1 MADRS
6 ELLENYY
13 EELDPD
19 KRRSL
24 LDQYLSGSA
33 PDDPVDRYRS
43 ALYDYRYTNPKE
55 PGRKVDNYMW
65 ALLSLMYTHRESL
78 IFPGRNVKAV
88 RRIMKDLAQDE
99 RVHTDEI
106 VPSLNQ
112 RADAVLA
119 RGKNHRAVIKLFRA
133 AVFGKDIHIHA
144 VAQNNQPI
152 KHSVILQRRRGRD
165 VFHLRGGIWIRTT
178 IGLNHFQCVQMIIL
192 AFPEIIACNGRAHQ
206 NLWLTICPFFTGEIC
221 PEIFNGAAGRF
232 KLHIFHQIIHPSGLE
247 RRYSSATA

>member
-99 RVHTDEI
+99 RVHTDERFAEAFTQE
-106 VPSLNQ
+106 VRN
-112 RADAVLA
+112 AV
-119 RGKNHRAVIKLFRA
+119 RRYFDTCKSDNYHKKLFGVTHSTADEKEKQRCIDTWKMSVGVA
-133 AVFGKDIHIHA
+133 RRVGIEDEMSLFNQA
-144 VAQNNQPI
+144 VAEEYRLSRPD
-152 KHSVILQRRRGRD
+152 GM
-165 VFHLRGGIWIRTT
+165 T
-178 IGLNHFQCVQMIIL
+178 
-192 AFPEIIACNGRAHQ
+192 
-206 NLWLTICPFFTGEIC
+206 
-221 PEIFNGAAGRF
+221 
-232 KLHIFHQIIHPSGLE
+232 LE
-247 RRYSSATA
+247 EAYSNYKKK

>member
-88 RRIMKDLAQDE
+88 RRIMKDLEFLDRAILVIL
-99 RVHTDEI
+99 RFVKGRNVHAWDFGGFLQELKLG
-106 VPSLNQ
+106 PSLF
-112 RADAVLA
+112 
-119 RGKNHRAVIKLFRA
+119 FR
-133 AVFGKDIHIHA
+133 VCEKR
-144 VAQNNQPI
+144 Q
-152 KHSVILQRRRGRD
+152 
-165 VFHLRGGIWIRTT
+165 
-178 IGLNHFQCVQMIIL
+178 HFAICF
-192 AFPEIIACNGRAHQ
+192 FP
-206 NLWLTICPFFTGEIC
+206 F
-221 PEIFNGAAGRF
+221 
-232 KLHIFHQIIHPSGLE
+232 S
-247 RRYSSATA
+247 